1 MENVRVSLNDIAEE
15 TDSPKAFTGK
25 ILQELAK
32 KKILDSI
39 KGPFGGFE
47 IKKENMHR
55 IKLREI
61 VLAIDGDSIYVDC
74 GLGLKKCSEES
85 PCPIHHVYKHVRQ
98 NTVKMLDELSV
109 YDLIEKVESGETV
122 LKLKE

>member
-1 MENVRVSLNDIAEE
+1 MFSKSCQYAIKATIYIGKKSMENVRVSLNDIAEE

-55 IKLREI
+55 IKLR
-61 VLAIDGDSIYVDC
+61 
-74 GLGLKKCSEES
+74 
-85 PCPIHHVYKHVRQ
+85 
-98 NTVKMLDELSV
+98 
-109 YDLIEKVESGETV
+109 
-122 LKLKE
+122 